1 MKKKS
6 KITRLFTS
14 VIPRIL
20 LVILLSH
27 IIALF
32 TIDRWIEYKTV
43 SFRSSKVPAEMAG
56 YKIAF
61 IADTHNMEAQKL
73 RGIVQ
78 ELNQQQLDLLLLGG
92 DFSNT
97 GENPW
102 QTMEILSQ
110 VVTTDGIYGV
120 EGNHDNYRN
129 LFASM
134 KQYSIQPLSN
144 NGVHIR
150 KNFYLAGV
158 EDLWRRRPN
167 VKQAIAAAEPDDFVL
182 LVSHNPDLTMLQDT
196 SGVDLVMSG
205 HTHGGQIT
213 FFGLWAP
220 ALSPAKSITKYGQ
233 RFMSGWAKS
242 RDGIPVYVSNGTG
255 SYVSRVFAR
264 PQVILF
270 TLSPG

>member
-1 MKKKS
+1 
-6 KITRLFTS
+6 
-14 VIPRIL
+14 
-20 LVILLSH
+20 
-27 IIALF
+27 
-32 TIDRWIEYKTV
+32 
-43 SFRSSKVPAEMAG
+43 MAG

-61 IADTHNMEAQKL
+61 ITDTHDIKARKL

-78 ELNQQQLDLLLLGG
+78 QLNQRQLDLLLLGG
-92 DFSNT
+92 DYSKT
-97 GENPW
+97 GENPR

-110 VVTTDGIYGV
+110 VITTNGIYGV

-129 LFASM
+129 LFAAM

-158 EDLWRRRPN
+158 EDLWKRRPN

-196 SGVDLVMSG
+196 TGVDLIMSG

-220 ALSPAKSITKYGQ
+220 ALSPTKGITKYGQ

-255 SYVSRVFAR
+255 SYVPRIFAR

-270 TLSPG
+270 TLFPG